1 MGIHPHGYLG
11 GPKAHRRI
19 IIKDKAGKLK
29 DSSYLNKNILFF
41 TNTKTDKLGIL
52 IASSV
57 ILAQE
62 LITSLCIELPLGNN
76 R

>member
-11 GPKAHRRI
+11 GAKSHRGI

-29 DSSYLNKNILFF
+29 NSPYP
-41 TNTKTDKLGIL
+41 
-52 IASSV
+52 
-57 ILAQE
+57 Q
-62 LITSLCIELPLGNN
+62 